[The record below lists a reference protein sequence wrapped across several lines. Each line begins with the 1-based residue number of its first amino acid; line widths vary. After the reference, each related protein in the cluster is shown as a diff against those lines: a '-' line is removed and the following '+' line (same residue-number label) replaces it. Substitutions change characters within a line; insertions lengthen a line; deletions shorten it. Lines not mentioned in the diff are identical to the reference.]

1 MVEGPLIQKYLKAL
15 EENPRSRVFAP
26 LAESYR
32 RLGMHDRA
40 IEILKDGMRYH
51 PNYVAGY
58 LSLAACYFDLGQFQL
73 CYATLKPFVPN
84 SRDNLRLQ
92 RLFAESCEKVGHDFE
107 ALETYKFLLFLNPK
121 DKQAATKVAQLE
133 SEAASH
139 DISSLELKAELFPVE
154 KLKSSESLEEASW
167 VEVSLHGPM
176 QTQEEDENL
185 EWQMSKGADA
195 IVSSQPRQI
204 EVEKGPLEVE
214 REFVVS
220 AATLTEEDEEK
231 IQDKKEDPAPLIT
244 HTLVDLYCN
253 QGHFERAE
261 EILLKMLA
269 LNPKDAGTLEKLQ
282 TVRLLLREAGVH
294 DEQEEQMEDEAL
306 LTADEES
313 SRPEAEESDG
323 RDRLMQIFDSRVAHK
338 HGPDLRVK
346 NLNNFL
352 DRIRSRAQEKQI
364 PTPRS

>member
-32 RLGMHDRA
+32 RLGMLDRA

-73 CYATLKPFVPN
+73 CYATLRPFVPN

-92 RLFAESCEKVGHDFE
+92 RLFAESCEKVGHEFE

-121 DKQAATKVAQLE
+121 DKQAAMKVAHLE

-139 DISSLELKAELFPVE
+139 DNIAVESRVELFPVE
-154 KLKSSESLEEASW
+154 QLKSSESLEEASW
-167 VEVSLHGPM
+167 VEVSLHAPM
-176 QTQEEDENL
+176 QAQEEDENL
-185 EWQMSKGADA
+185 EWQMNKGPE
-195 IVSSQPRQI
+195 VSSSFKSEEA
-204 EVEKGPLEVE
+204 EVKEETSEVE

-220 AATLTEEDEEK
+220 AATLTEEDEEEVQK
-231 IQDKKEDPAPLIT
+231 KKENSTPLIT

-294 DEQEEQMEDEAL
+294 EDEEEQVAEVPPSEDSKD
-306 LTADEES
+306 DE
-313 SRPEAEESDG
+313 PEGEESDG
-323 RDRLMQIFDSRVAHK
+323 RDRLMEIFDSRVAHK

-346 NLNNFL
+346 NLTSFL
-352 DRIRSRAQEKQI
+352 DRIRSRAQEKQS
-364 PTPRS
+364 PTTRT